1 MSHVEGEYNQF
12 HVEQSGPTNL
22 PNQSEVQG
30 EFSFKEKGLALVSL
44 LKEVLPP
51 KAFRALALTAALSV
65 GAMDVLSHLIPEG
78 SSVRKSKAE
87 VVKEYEARHLPEAVK
102 EDIAFIEQ
110 AVGPQVLQDMR
121 KLDSILD
128 VSTREDFLDHGAQAL
143 PEELRALQNPIKL
156 AVSSLEK
163 LKPPTPV
170 KYDSLDHFRLDN
182 QDMSTLVQES
192 LPEGFRYNLKSV
204 AYVDVSLL
212 LPTAYGMPGSEYIA
226 GTVGREGKIYFYKKA
241 NRVPTMD
248 IVKTYL
254 PHEVGHSNDWGANR
268 LLTYPERVQLLANT
282 VRRVRSP
289 NRHKSNYVEA
299 IHNKDPKVQLLNRA
313 TEYYADT
320 TAMGTSEEYWLLP
333 EEDKKW
339 VDKLFKKMDPRFTRE
354 RARGAQRAVIDS
366 VIDKQFD
373 KAYVRMPNG
382 DFMPK
387 ADYDDMRANS
397 VTVYAHKS
405 RKGQRKK

>member
-170 KYDSLDHFRLDN
+170 KYDSLEHFRLNSEDLN
-182 QDMSTLVQES
+182 TLVHEAT
-192 LPEGFRYNLKSV
+192 PEGFRYNVKSV
-204 AYVDVSLL
+204 SYQDISLK
-212 LPTAYGMPGSEYIA
+212 LPASYGIGKGEYAA
-226 GTVGREGKIYFYKKA
+226 GTFGRDGKTYFYKGA
-241 NRVPTMD
+241 QRMSTVD
-248 IVKTYL
+248 LVKSVM
-254 PHEVGHSNDWGANR
+254 PHEIGHDNDWGANR
-268 LLTYPERVQLLANT
+268 LLTYPERTQLLANAI
-282 VRRVRSP
+282 RRVQSP
-289 NRHKSNYVEA
+289 TRYKSGYVEA
-299 IHNKDPKVQLLNRA
+299 INNKDPKVQLLNKA
-313 TEYYADT
+313 TEFYAVA
-320 TAMGTSEEYWLLP
+320 TAAGVSEEYWLLP
-333 EEDKKW
+333 EEDKQW
-339 VDKLFKKMDPRFTRE
+339 VDELFKKMDPRFTRE
-354 RARGAQRAVIDS
+354 RARGAQAAVVNS
-366 VIDKQFD
+366 VIDKQFN

-382 DFMPK
+382 DYMPK
-387 ADYDDMRANS
+387 ADYDDMRANT

-405 RKGQRKK
+405 RKGPRKK